1 MTKVFIIYI
10 GLLLLLLE
18 QFLECDLLGESMH
31 FKMFKEGGF
40 PEKLS
45 EYILAFNN

>member
-1 MTKVFIIYI
+1 MMKVFLYI
-10 GLLLLLLE
+10 GLLLFLE

-40 PEKLS
+40 HRKVK
-45 EYILAFNN
+45 